1 MGLEAIISLMFVWPQ
16 SPLYPPKQLSAWCRG
31 WSFHWNLRWFIHIRE
46 SGFTGS
52 GERVVIVFKQCS
64 SEWYRVC
71 SQSASK
77 FLRQR
82 RRKGI
87 SGFLEMFRTTLGSS
101 LADKYSNFPA
111 HSLPACP
118 LLVHGAKYS
127 IPESPSPGG
136 NRRSSSFAFLSL
148 RHKEKACPHFMG
160 PQRVIFLPHF
170 WHQG

>member
-1 MGLEAIISLMFVWPQ
+1 MQELKFPLKPPLIYSYQGVWVH
-16 SPLYPPKQLSAWCRG
+16 RVG
-31 WSFHWNLRWFIHIRE
+31 E
-46 SGFTGS
+46 SI
-52 GERVVIVFKQCS
+52 VIVCKQCS
-64 SEWYRVC
+64 SEWCRVC

-101 LADKYSNFPA
+101 LADKYSSFPA

-118 LLVHGAKYS
+118 LLPSTGLWSKVQHPW
-127 IPESPSPGG
+127 IPESPNPGR
-136 NRRSSSFAFLSL
+136 NQRSSSFAFLSL
-148 RHKEKACPHFMG
+148 RYNEKACPHFVG
-160 PQRVIFLPHF
+160 PQRVIFLPYF